1 MENIILKNYFKSAL
15 AALALVGMTA
25 TGMAADSK
33 SGSAGVKVGTLT
45 CHFDSS
51 VGWLIGSVKEA
62 ECLYK
67 GTNGEEQLYTAE
79 LGRLGVDVGV
89 TKAQTVVW
97 AVIAPGKSRP
107 DSLEGTYVG
116 ASAEAT
122 ALVGVTANALLGGFK
137 KSIALQ
143 PVSIGSQTG
152 LNIALGVG
160 SLKLIAQ

>member
-1 MENIILKNYFKSAL
+1 MKKIVTAAV
-15 AALALVGMTA
+15 AALALAGMTVA
-25 TGMAADSK
+25 GVAADTK
-33 SGSAGVKVGTLT
+33 SNSAGFKVGTLT
-45 CHFDSS
+45 CHFDTS

-62 ECLYK
+62 DCLYK
-67 GTNGEEQLYTAE
+67 GLNGEEQLYTAE

-89 TKAQTVVW
+89 TGAQTVVW
-97 AVIAPGKSRP
+97 AVIAPGKAQP
-107 DSLEGTYVG
+107 ESLEGTYVG

-122 ALVGVTANALLGGFK
+122 AIVGLTANALLGGFK

-152 LNIALGVG
+152 LNVALGVG

>member
-1 MENIILKNYFKSAL
+1 MKKIVTAAV
-15 AALALVGMTA
+15 AALALAGMTVA
-25 TGMAADSK
+25 GVAADTK
-33 SGSAGVKVGTLT
+33 SNSAGFKVGTLT
-45 CHFDSS
+45 CHFDTS

-62 ECLYK
+62 DCLYK
-67 GTNGEEQLYTAE
+67 GINGEEQLYTAE

-89 TKAQTVVW
+89 TGAQTVVW
-97 AVIAPGKSRP
+97 AVIAPGKAQP
-107 DSLEGTYVG
+107 ESLEGTYVG

-122 ALVGVTANALLGGFK
+122 AIVGLTANALLGGFK

-152 LNIALGVG
+152 LNVALGVG